1 MEKVLVAWRDIK
13 TRHNILLNQT
23 LIQSKALT
31 LFNSV
36 KAKRGEEAGEEK
48 FEATRGWFLR
58 FKERSHFHNIKV

>member
-36 KAKRGEEAGEEK
+36 KAKRSKEAGEEK
-48 FEATRGWFLR
+48 FEATRGW
-58 FKERSHFHNIKV
+58 S